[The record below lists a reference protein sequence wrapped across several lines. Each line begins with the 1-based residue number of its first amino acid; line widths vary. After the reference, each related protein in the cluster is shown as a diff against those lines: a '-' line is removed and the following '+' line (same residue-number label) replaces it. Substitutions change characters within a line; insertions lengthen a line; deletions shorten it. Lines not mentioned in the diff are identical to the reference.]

1 MDAVENTIEKNSIFK
16 PINAQGQNHI
26 SEQASPPPGENSGS
40 SLGDEMP
47 KPKGRAIHGV
57 DYGLDLLD
65 APPKDA
71 SQVQQQPQHQT
82 QPQFSEPQPQ
92 PRLQRQPSIRV
103 PSVHQPSVHQPQIQ
117 PQPQPQVIPMENEQP
132 DPHPGFGFQP
142 PQQRMMSP
150 PNQQNYMP
158 GFNVMDSQSDAS
170 SMGGSGLID
179 NNMSIPMPPQP
190 PRQLTYE
197 EIRMRKTDALASLA
211 RLEQQ
216 GYVPAGKKGS
226 HTTDLDEL
234 EAMVEKLTAQRDLDN
249 SIKFQRKIL
258 VGFAT
263 LMESVCDNEEYNI
276 FELDLEGWSESLYE
290 NISEYD
296 EVFEELYLK
305 YKGAAK
311 IPPEIKLISMVAG
324 SAWMYHM
331 SRSMFGKAASKV
343 PGFDDVMNQDPD
355 LKKRY
360 KQTAT
365 RIAQQ
370 RGVPVPSKKDNGM
383 GFLGQLLGGNP
394 LANMGEPDLSGLMG
408 AMSGA
413 PSQPPS
419 RPPPRTSRPPPRET
433 KTKIPPQVSKPSR
446 SRVPMEEPQDIDG
459 LLSGLANEPMNSMD
473 EDELDLSEM
482 ENMSDLDRM

>member
-1 MDAVENTIEKNSIFK
+1 MDTVENTIEKNTAFK
-16 PINAQGQNHI
+16 PIDGQKQ
-26 SEQASPPPGENSGS
+26 SDASPQHEGSGS
-40 SLGDEMP
+40 SLEDLP
-47 KPKGRAIHGV
+47 KPKGRAIQGV
-57 DYGLDLLD
+57 DYGLDLMD
-65 APPKDA
+65 TPKEEP
-71 SQVQQQPQHQT
+71 VHPQG
-82 QPQFSEPQPQ
+82 QFSEPPHPQ
-92 PRLQRQPSIRV
+92 PRLQRQPSVRASSSIR
-103 PSVHQPSVHQPQIQ
+103 PPQHLP
-117 PQPQPQVIPMENEQP
+117 PQPQHQQFAPHVIPMEEEYEEQP
-132 DPHPGFGFQP
+132 PQNQQPGFGFQ
-142 PQQRMMSP
+142 QRAMTP
-150 PNQQNYMP
+150 PNQNYMP
-158 GFNVMDSQSDAS
+158 GFNPVDSQSDAS
-170 SMGGSGLID
+170 SMGGGLVD
-179 NNMSIPMPPQP
+179 NNMSMRMAPQP
-190 PRQLTYE
+190 PKQLTYE

-216 GYVPAGKKGS
+216 GYVGAGKKGS
-226 HTTDLDEL
+226 HTTELDEL

-305 YKGAAK
+305 YKGVAK

-324 SAWMYHM
+324 SAWMFHM

-343 PGFDDVMNQDPD
+343 PGFDDVMDQDPE

-394 LANMGEPDLSGLMG
+394 MANMAQPDLSGLMN
-408 AMSGA
+408 AMGGGQTPRPA
-413 PSQPPS
+413 
-419 RPPPRTSRPPPRET
+419 RPPPQKPPRQQKRPPNS
-433 KTKIPPQVSKPSR
+433 PPVSKPSR
-446 SRVPMEEPQDIDG
+446 SRVPMEEPHDIDG
-459 LLSGLANEPMNSMD
+459 LLSGLTNEPMDSMA
-473 EDELDLSEM
+473 EDELDLSEL

>member
-16 PINAQGQNHI
+16 PINGSGQNHA

-40 SLGDEMP
+40 SFGDDMP
-47 KPKGRAIHGV
+47 KPKGRAIQGV
-57 DYGLDLLD
+57 DYGLDLLNV
-65 APPKDA
+65 PPKEVP
-71 SQVQQQPQHQT
+71 SEQQVQPQQ
-82 QPQFSEPQPQ
+82 QPQFSEPPPQ

-103 PSVHQPSVHQPQIQ
+103 PSVHQPSMHQPQSQLQ
-117 PQPQPQVIPMENEQP
+117 PQIIPMEDEQP
-132 DPHPGFGFQP
+132 QPGFGFQP
-142 PQQRMMSP
+142 PPQQRMMTP

-158 GFNVMDSQSDAS
+158 GFNAVDSQSDAS

-179 NNMSIPMPPQP
+179 NNNMSMHMPPQP

-234 EAMVEKLTAQRDLDN
+234 EAMAEKLTAQRDLDN

-343 PGFDDVMNQDPD
+343 PGFDDVMNQDPE

-394 LANMGEPDLSGLMG
+394 LGNMGQPDLSGLMG

-413 PSQPPS
+413 PSQPPK
-419 RPPPRTSRPPPRET
+419 TSRPPPP
-433 KTKIPPQVSKPSR
+433 KTKIPPQVSRPPR

>member
-16 PINAQGQNHI
+16 PINGPGQNHA
-26 SEQASPPPGENSGS
+26 SEQASPPPGGNSGS
-40 SLGDEMP
+40 SLGDDMP
-47 KPKGRAIHGV
+47 KPKGRAIQGV
-57 DYGLDLLD
+57 DYGLDLLNV
-65 APPKDA
+65 PPKEGPQEQ
-71 SQVQQQPQHQT
+71 QVQP

-103 PSVHQPSVHQPQIQ
+103 PSVHQPSVHQQQ
-117 PQPQPQVIPMENEQP
+117 PQLQPQVIPMEDEQP
-132 DPHPGFGFQP
+132 QPGFGFQP
-142 PQQRMMSP
+142 PPQQRMMTP

-158 GFNVMDSQSDAS
+158 GFNAMDSQSDAS

-179 NNMSIPMPPQP
+179 NNNMSMHMPPQP

-234 EAMVEKLTAQRDLDN
+234 EAMAERLTAQRDLDN

-343 PGFDDVMNQDPD
+343 PGFDDVMNQDPE

-394 LANMGEPDLSGLMG
+394 LGNMGQPDLSGLMG

-413 PSQPPS
+413 PSQPPK
-419 RPPPRTSRPPPRET
+419 TSRPPPP